1 MRLVSLGFLLCAL
14 VFSIAGPAAADD
26 PPPIIQTIIVS
37 GDTDLFLS
45 EAANAKAT
53 FKRLGID
60 ARRRYLQASLAGDS
74 AGTVALV
81 IEYPNLQA
89 LAAAQAKLQNDS
101 AWQAYIQ
108 KIDGK
113 TTIESNSVWSVQ
125 AE

>member
-1 MRLVSLGFLLCAL
+1 MRLVFFGFALCAL
-14 VFSIAGPAAADD
+14 FLSTAGPAAADD
-26 PPPIIQTIIVS
+26 PPPIIQTILVS
-37 GDTDLFLS
+37 GDTDAFMA
-45 EAANAKAT
+45 EAENAKAT

-60 ARRRYLQASLAGDS
+60 ARRRYLQATLAGDN

-89 LAAAQAKLQNDS
+89 LAAAQAKLQND
-101 AWQAYIQ
+101 AGWQAYVQ

-113 TTIESNSVWSVQ
+113 VTIESNSVWSVQ